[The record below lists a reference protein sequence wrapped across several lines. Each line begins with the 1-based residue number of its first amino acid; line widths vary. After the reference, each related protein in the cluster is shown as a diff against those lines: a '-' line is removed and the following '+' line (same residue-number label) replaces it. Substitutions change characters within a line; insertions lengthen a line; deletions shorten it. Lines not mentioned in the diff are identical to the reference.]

1 MAAQASHLLALDGMR
16 ISWARRAVQI
26 CIGSDANLIST
37 IVAKKSIGGTHLA
50 DFTTVFRHAGDLDP
64 VLRRP
69 DSNRDSHERACFR
82 PRLYRRRGQNVEKVL
97 NVARSERG
105 SIVDTCHGPSF
116 VLRGRRGLC
125 SGAREDR
132 ACRCFIG
139 SLSTVG

>member
-1 MAAQASHLLALDGMR
+1 MGAQASHLLALDGLR

-37 IVAKKSIGGTHLA
+37 IVAKKSIGGMHLA
-50 DFTTVFRHAGDLDP
+50 DFTTVFRHARDLDP

-82 PRLYRRRGQNVEKVL
+82 PRLYRRRDQNVETVL

-105 SIVDTCHGPSF
+105 SMWILATALLLSF
-116 VLRGRRGLC
+116 AGGAAFAAEPVKIGHVAAL
-125 SGAREDR
+125 SGA
-132 ACRCFIG
+132 
-139 SLSTVG
+139 S